1 MAISLPFRT
10 IFLTTHFFLH
20 GDLFRVTVSSAML
33 VRVVIAVIGILFL
46 GLAIK
51 TKYAYQAPATRAELL
66 AIASADDPKVATL
79 ANDPLRGAPKEE
91 DELVIYLPEC
101 TGCTV
106 DDPIPD
112 PLPSEMKGAIFV
124 KRTSADL
131 PPSMATERV
140 LIDKDGSIQ
149 RQLNANKLPRI
160 YAFKNKRLRDWQ
172 KLDETL
178 GTFLGRN

>member
-1 MAISLPFRT
+1 
-10 IFLTTHFFLH
+10 
-20 GDLFRVTVSSAML
+20 ML

-46 GLAIK
+46 GFAIK
-51 TKYAYQAPATRAELL
+51 TKYAYQAPATQAELL
-66 AIASADDPKVATL
+66 ALASADDPKVSVL
-79 ANDPLRGAPKEE
+79 ACEALRPALNNEGN
-91 DELVIYLPEC
+91 LVVYLPEC

-112 PLPSEMKGAIFV
+112 PLPSELKGAVFV
-124 KRTSADL
+124 KRTVADL